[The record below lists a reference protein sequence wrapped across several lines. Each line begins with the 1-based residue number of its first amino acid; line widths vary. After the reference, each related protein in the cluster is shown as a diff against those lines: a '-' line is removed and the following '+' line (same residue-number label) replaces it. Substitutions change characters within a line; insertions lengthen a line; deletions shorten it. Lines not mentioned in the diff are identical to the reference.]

1 LIRLLIVLLLTTALL
16 HAQQAGSQD
25 LTRVLPQ
32 PGAGE
37 NVFPNCPH
45 GRVANTDGLM
55 ISKMRDKFALS
66 IEDLS
71 SRLIPIG
78 SEFSA
83 TVRLKNTSDHSVTI
97 PWLPNFQDVI
107 AGQPQDDWQFESA
120 TFSFR
125 IETGVEY
132 KRTTELEGETVLYG
146 SDDKPTTLLELAPGQ
161 WATLRVR
168 AVTRCRYKSQDPAA
182 CPGLRPDSKARLT
195 AEWSENGI
203 SVQNSN
209 CYIQRGNFAGPRG
222 DSHPEIVTLSK
233 Q

>member
-1 LIRLLIVLLLTTALL
+1 MIGLLLVIFLITAPLY
-16 HAQQAGSQD
+16 AQQAASQD
-25 LTRVLPQ
+25 LTRVQPQ
-32 PGAGE
+32 PAAGE

-55 ISKMRDKFALS
+55 ISKMRDKFSLS

-83 TVRLKNTSDHSVTI
+83 TVRLKNISDHSVTI
-97 PWLPNFQDVI
+97 PWAPNFQDVI

-146 SDDKPTTLLELAPGQ
+146 SDEKPATLLELAPGQ
-161 WATLRVR
+161 WASVRVR
-168 AVTRCRYKSQDPAA
+168 GVTRCRYKSQDPAA
-182 CPGLRPDSKARLT
+182 CPGLRPDAKARLT

-203 SVQNSN
+203 AVQNTN
-209 CYIQRGNFAGPRG
+209 CYIQRGNFAGPRT

>member
-1 LIRLLIVLLLTTALL
+1 LIRLALALLLLAASL
-16 HAQQAGSQD
+16 HAQQVGSQD
-25 LTRVLPQ
+25 LTRVAPQ

-37 NVFPNCPH
+37 NVFPECPH

-55 ISKMRDKFALS
+55 ISKMRDKLALS

-83 TVRLKNTSDHSVTI
+83 TVRLKNISDHTVTI
-97 PWLPNFQDVI
+97 PWVPNFQDVI
-107 AGQPQDDWQFESA
+107 AGQPQDDWQFQTA

-146 SDDKPTTLLELAPGQ
+146 SEDKPNTLLELATGQ
-161 WATLRVR
+161 WATVRVR
-168 AVTRCRYKSQDPAA
+168 GVTKCRYKSQDATA

-203 SVQNSN
+203 AVQNSN
-209 CYIQRGNFAGPRG
+209 CYIQRGNFAGPRA
-222 DSHPEIVTLSK
+222 DSHSEVVTLSK